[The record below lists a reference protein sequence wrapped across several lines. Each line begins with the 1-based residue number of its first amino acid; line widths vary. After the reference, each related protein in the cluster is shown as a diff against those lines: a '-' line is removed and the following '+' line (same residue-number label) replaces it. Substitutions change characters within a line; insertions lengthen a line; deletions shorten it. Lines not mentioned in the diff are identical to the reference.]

1 MRESNRPE
9 AAAATK
15 AERQHKWYSLY
26 DKVYNPGN
34 LALAWELVRAN
45 KGAAGVDGES
55 IEDFERELPENLQ
68 RLHEELRGKTYRPEP
83 VRRVY
88 IPKPDGRQRPLGI
101 PAVRDR
107 VVQQALRNK
116 LEPIFEPEFLECSYG
131 FRPGRSA
138 HMALDQ
144 ITAYLDE
151 GYTWVVDLDLKSY
164 FDTIPHDRLI
174 DCVAAKVSDGSVLR
188 LTRAMLEAGVMESG
202 VVEDSET
209 GTPQGGV
216 ISPLL
221 ANLYLHRFDM
231 WATGRGYRLVRYADD
246 MVILCGSQRAAERIM
261 GHVTG
266 FLEGELGLTV
276 NQEKSR
282 VVSLREG
289 FAFLGYWFHPWG
301 RRPSDKALEKFKQ
314 RVRQITRRNQT
325 VDARLVIRDLNW
337 YLTGWANYFCHGQV
351 KGLFKTLDQWIRRR
365 IRMVQM
371 RSWRHPRKLLGML
384 RAKGWRE
391 EKLFRLGMC
400 RWRNSKCQMVHAALD
415 NAWLRSKGYRS
426 LLDVYTKRMSP
437 ERG

>member
-221 ANLYLHRFDM
+221 ANLYLHRFDIY
-231 WATGRGYRLVRYADD
+231 ALPTSTFVRP
-246 MVILCGSQRAAERIM
+246 M
-261 GHVTG
+261 T
-266 FLEGELGLTV
+266 
-276 NQEKSR
+276 
-282 VVSLREG
+282 
-289 FAFLGYWFHPWG
+289 
-301 RRPSDKALEKFKQ
+301 
-314 RVRQITRRNQT
+314 
-325 VDARLVIRDLNW
+325 
-337 YLTGWANYFCHGQV
+337 
-351 KGLFKTLDQWIRRR
+351 
-365 IRMVQM
+365 
-371 RSWRHPRKLLGML
+371 
-384 RAKGWRE
+384 
-391 EKLFRLGMC
+391 
-400 RWRNSKCQMVHAALD
+400 
-415 NAWLRSKGYRS
+415 
-426 LLDVYTKRMSP
+426 
-437 ERG
+437 